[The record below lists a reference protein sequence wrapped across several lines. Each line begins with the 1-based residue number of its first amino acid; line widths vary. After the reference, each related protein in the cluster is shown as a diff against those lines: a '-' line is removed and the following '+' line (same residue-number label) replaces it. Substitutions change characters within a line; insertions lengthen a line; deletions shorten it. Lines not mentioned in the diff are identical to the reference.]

1 VRKISKRRARR
12 WARRTDAFRGCIEA
26 LAHALEVGAS
36 RVREVVLVGWDGA
49 RRRRRIALL
58 ILGLA
63 IQSWGLIFLV
73 PRLEGLGPTVSAV
86 AATPNPTP
94 ALELSEDRGVP
105 IAFQEKMDEAIST
118 IAQGNPTRGLLLAQ
132 EVEQRMAEIPEDDQR
147 SLLTRMELARLM
159 AEIGLKLKTTSREQ
173 FADQV
178 AEIQALADRAWPMAV
193 EREDRVWLGK
203 LIEPVAIYQDGLNG
217 IIHLTEEN
225 TVAKE
230 LRPVGLEDPGSL
242 RRVAV
247 VGSDLYLVGSGSLY
261 RSEGITATL
270 EVDSP
275 ITPTRVLTPG
285 DRVGGRLVSNLLD
298 VTLSSD
304 GGSVLVLDETN
315 SVYGYEL
322 AERRWRVEWV
332 ASGSSASADSRIVA
346 IATFA
351 DRLYLL
357 DPPLNQI
364 WRSPYDDERPAN
376 YFKEVDPEA
385 VPDNMAR
392 VTNAVDMGID
402 GDVYVSTEEGL
413 VYAFTGIP
421 PREQLGSG
429 DTVMLPAPYGS
440 DHPPTALQARS
451 LYVSEAEGDLYI
463 TDADGERVVLMTKG
477 RMKYHKQY
485 LRPFDPV
492 RDAVPALDKLLVLA
506 GGKLLVYPREGPFYP
521 DAEPSD
527 EIST

>member
-1 VRKISKRRARR
+1 MGGKSDWLLALEGTLYNSEGGMGGRRRREESVRKISKRRARR
-12 WARRTDAFRGCIEA
+12 WARRIDAFRGCIEA

-36 RVREVVLVGWDGA
+36 RVRGAVLVGWEGA

-58 ILGLA
+58 VLGLA
-63 IQSWGLIFLV
+63 IQSWGLVFLV

-86 AATPNPTP
+86 ATTPSPTP

-132 EVEQRMAEIPEDDQR
+132 ELEQRMAEVPEDDQR

-304 GGSVLVLDETN
+304 GGSVLKRACV
-315 SVYGYEL
+315 G
-322 AERRWRVEWV
+322 
-332 ASGSSASADSRIVA
+332 
-346 IATFA
+346 
-351 DRLYLL
+351 
-357 DPPLNQI
+357 
-364 WRSPYDDERPAN
+364 
-376 YFKEVDPEA
+376 
-385 VPDNMAR
+385 
-392 VTNAVDMGID
+392 
-402 GDVYVSTEEGL
+402 
-413 VYAFTGIP
+413 
-421 PREQLGSG
+421 
-429 DTVMLPAPYGS
+429 
-440 DHPPTALQARS
+440 
-451 LYVSEAEGDLYI
+451 
-463 TDADGERVVLMTKG
+463 
-477 RMKYHKQY
+477 
-485 LRPFDPV
+485 
-492 RDAVPALDKLLVLA
+492 
-506 GGKLLVYPREGPFYP
+506 
-521 DAEPSD
+521 
-527 EIST
+527 